1 MSIKGLGSALVVRA
15 PAKVNLFL
23 EIIAKR
29 SDGYHEIATLMA
41 AVNLYDTL
49 AFTEVPPAETRLEC
63 DDPALSTGP
72 ENLVKRAV
80 DLLRRRT
87 GRQDGL
93 RIRLRKRIPIAAGL
107 GGGSSDAAATLR
119 GLNEVWKLGLAQ
131 RELMALGAELG
142 SDVPF
147 FLSGPVGWCTGRGE
161 QVAPLS
167 TPASFWVVLVNP
179 AFGLSTAEVYSRVKV
194 PECPQKGKEI
204 RQALSEGRI
213 DEVGERLH
221 NRLQAIAEDINPA
234 VKDLRERL
242 ERLGPAGQ
250 LVSGSGPS
258 VFALCRN
265 RPEAR
270 RIARELRHGRR
281 EESSP
286 RVFLVRSCSRS

>member
-1 MSIKGLGSALVVRA
+1 MSIKRVGSALVIRA

-29 SDGYHEIATLMA
+29 SDGYHEIATLLV

-49 AFTEVPPAETRLEC
+49 AFTEAPPTETRLEC

-72 ENLVKRAV
+72 DNLVIRAV
-80 DLLRRRT
+80 ELLRRRT
-87 GRQDGL
+87 GRCDGL
-93 RIRLRKRIPIAAGL
+93 RIRLRKRIPVAAGL
-107 GGGSSDAAATLR
+107 GGGSSDTAATLR
-119 GLNEVWKLGLAQ
+119 GLNEFWKLGLGQ

-147 FLSGPVGWCTGRGE
+147 FLGGPVSWCTGRGE
-161 QVAPLS
+161 QVTPMS
-167 TPASFWVVLVNP
+167 TPASFWIVMVNP
-179 AFGLSTAEVYSRVKV
+179 AFGLSTAEVYSRAKV
-194 PECPQKGKEI
+194 PEYPQTGKEI
-204 RQALSEGRI
+204 RQALSEGRLE
-213 DEVGERLH
+213 EVGERLH
-221 NRLQAIAEDINPA
+221 NRLQAIAESVNPA

-242 ERLGPAGQ
+242 QQAGPAGQ

-265 RPEAR
+265 RAEAL